1 MEFFQKFLN
10 RVGRTY
16 GQADK
21 ALFGGVLPG
30 GADNKFISSPQNP
43 LSPAAVVRSAPFQT
57 ARDFLLEKSGL
68 PKPEQFYI
76 KGMTGGSRDINKMT
90 PEELA
95 LVKGSYNEKY
105 NTRPLSDEEMF
116 NMAKMQQSSHANFVK
131 ETKKN
136 YTAASQ
142 ETKNSPFGQ
151 AMFNAINEPFDIN
164 KALESV
170 KLASEMKKDYVKKSG
185 PVVNLYGQGRDMK
198 MAYGNLSV
206 YPQPGGGVQIYDRW
220 KVDKANQ
227 VIPGMEKIGIKDQPD
242 SVLDLGEG
250 GPIPSLIYNA
260 AKSLGTYEPFD
271 IRVNV
276 SPQEWQNVQGKIN
289 NPTSSN
295 AKIDMN
301 TVKKDE
307 QGFLLNQINDLYYK
321 IKQKIAPSPQ
331 LFDEKAIPLTFP
343 KGSLN

>member
-1 MEFFQKFLN
+1 MDLFRKFLN
-10 RVGRTY
+10 RLGRTY

-30 GADNKFISSPQNP
+30 GADSRFISAPQI
-43 LSPAAVVRSAPFQT
+43 SPAAVVRSAPFQT

-95 LVKGSYNEKY
+95 LIKGPYDEKY
-105 NTRPLSDEEMF
+105 NTKPLSDEEMF
-116 NMAKMQQSSHANFVK
+116 NMAKMQQSSHASFV
-131 ETKKN
+131 EGAKKK
-136 YTAASQ
+136 YAAASQ
-142 ETKNSPFGQ
+142 ETKNSPYGQ
-151 AMFNAINEPFDIN
+151 AILNAINTPFDIN
-164 KALESV
+164 EALENV
-170 KLASEMKKDYVKKSG
+170 KIADKIEKTYARNSG

-220 KVDKANQ
+220 KVDKA
-227 VIPGMEKIGIKDQPD
+227 KRIGDKSDM
-242 SVLDLGEG
+242 VLDLGEG

-289 NPTSSN
+289 NPTSNN
-295 AKIDMN
+295 AKINMN
-301 TVKKDE
+301 TVNRDE
-307 QGFLLNQINDLYYK
+307 QGFLLNQINNLYSK
-321 IKQKIAPSPQ
+321 IKQKITPPSQ
-331 LFDEKAIPLTFP
+331 LYDPELKFNEKPTPLTFTTLL
-343 KGSLN
+343 KDSLD

>member
-1 MEFFQKFLN
+1 MELFQKFLN

-30 GADNKFISSPQNP
+30 GADSRFISAPQNP
-43 LSPAAVVRSAPFQT
+43 LRPAAVVRSAPFQ
-57 ARDFLLEKSGL
+57 AVRDVLLEKSGL

-76 KGMTGGSRDINKMT
+76 KGMTGGSRDITTMT

-95 LVKGSYNEKY
+95 LVKGPYDKKY
-105 NTRPLSDEEMF
+105 NTKPLSDEEVF
-116 NMAKMQQSSHANFVK
+116 NMAKMQQGLHANFA
-131 ETKKN
+131 ETAKKN
-136 YTAASQ
+136 YAAASQ
-142 ETKNSPFGQ
+142 ETKNSPLGQ
-151 AMFNAINEPFDIN
+151 AMLNAFNTPFDIN

-170 KLASEMKKDYVKKSG
+170 KLASKMEKDYVKNSG
-185 PVVNLYGQGRDMK
+185 PVVSLYGQGRDMK

-227 VIPGMEKIGIKDQPD
+227 VVPGMEKTGIKDQAD
-242 SVLDLGEG
+242 RVLDLGEG

-260 AKSLGTYEPFD
+260 AKALGTYEPFD

-295 AKIDMN
+295 AKMDMN
-301 TVKKDE
+301 TVNKDE

-321 IKQKIAPSPQ
+321 VKQKIAPSPQ
-331 LFDEKAIPLTFP
+331 LFDEKAIPLTLP

>member
-1 MEFFQKFLN
+1 MELFQKFLN

-30 GADNKFISSPQNP
+30 GADSRFISAPQNP
-43 LSPAAVVRSAPFQT
+43 LRPAAVVRSAPFQ
-57 ARDFLLEKSGL
+57 AVRDVLLEKSGL

-76 KGMTGGSRDINKMT
+76 KGMTGGSRDITTMT

-95 LVKGSYNEKY
+95 LVKGSYDKKY
-105 NTRPLSDEEMF
+105 NTKPLSDEEMF
-116 NMAKMQQSSHANFVK
+116 NMAKMQQGPYVSFV
-131 ETKKN
+131 EGAKKK
-136 YTAASQ
+136 YAAASQ

-151 AMFNAINEPFDIN
+151 AMLNAINTPFDIN

-170 KLASEMKKDYVKKSG
+170 KLASKMEKDYVKNSG
-185 PVVNLYGQGRDMK
+185 PVVSLYGQGRDMK

-227 VIPGMEKIGIKDQPD
+227 VIPGINKKGIRDQPD

-295 AKIDMN
+295 AKMDMN
-301 TVKKDE
+301 TVNKDE
-307 QGFLLNQINDLYYK
+307 QGFLLNQINNLYYK
-321 IKQKIAPSPQ
+321 VKQKIAPSPQ
-331 LFDEKAIPLTFP
+331 LFD
-343 KGSLN
+343 

>member
-1 MEFFQKFLN
+1 MELFQKFLN
-10 RVGRTY
+10 QVGRTY

-30 GADNKFISSPQNP
+30 GADSRFISASQNP
-43 LSPAAVVRSAPFQT
+43 LRPAAVVRSAPFQ
-57 ARDFLLEKSGL
+57 AVRDVLLEKSGL

-76 KGMTGGSRDINKMT
+76 KGMTGGSRDITTMT

-95 LVKGSYNEKY
+95 LVKGSYDKKY
-105 NTRPLSDEEMF
+105 NTKPLSDEEMF
-116 NMAKMQQSSHANFVK
+116 NMAKMQQSSHASFV
-131 ETKKN
+131 EGAKKD
-136 YTAASQ
+136 YAAASQ

-151 AMFNAINEPFDIN
+151 LLFNTINTPFDIN

-170 KLASEMKKDYVKKSG
+170 KLAGKMEKDYVKNSG

-227 VIPGMEKIGIKDQPD
+227 VIPGINKKGIRDQPD

-295 AKIDMN
+295 AKMDMN
-301 TVKKDE
+301 TVNKDE
-307 QGFLLNQINDLYYK
+307 QGFLLNQINNLYYK
-321 IKQKIAPSPQ
+321 VKQKIAPSPQ
-331 LFDEKAIPLTFP
+331 LFD
-343 KGSLN
+343 

>member
-1 MEFFQKFLN
+1 MELFQKFLN
-10 RVGRTY
+10 KVGRTY

-21 ALFGGVLPG
+21 NLFGGLLPG
-30 GADNKFISSPQNP
+30 GADSRFISAPQNP
-43 LSPAAVVRSAPFQT
+43 LRPAAVVRSAPFQ
-57 ARDFLLEKSGL
+57 AVRDVLLEKSGL

-76 KGMTGGSRDINKMT
+76 KGMTGGSRDINEMT
-90 PEELA
+90 SEELA
-95 LVKGSYNEKY
+95 LVKGSYDQKY
-105 NTRPLSDEEMF
+105 NTKPLNDKEMF
-116 NMAKMQQSSHANFVK
+116 NMAKMQQGSHADFVQVA
-131 ETKKN
+131 KKD

-151 AMFNAINEPFDIN
+151 AMLNAINTPFDIN

-170 KLASEMKKDYVKKSG
+170 KLASKMEKDYVKNSG

-227 VIPGMEKIGIKDQPD
+227 VIPGINKKGIRDQPD

-276 SPQEWQNVQGKIN
+276 SPQEWQNIQGKIN
-289 NPTSSN
+289 KPTSSN
-295 AKIDMN
+295 AKMDMN
-301 TVKKDE
+301 TVNKDE
-307 QGFLLNQINDLYYK
+307 QGFLLNQINNLYYK

-331 LFDEKAIPLTFP
+331 LFDAKAILSTLP

>member
-1 MEFFQKFLN
+1 MDLFRKFLN
-10 RVGRTY
+10 RLGRTY

-30 GADNKFISSPQNP
+30 GADSRFISAPQNP

-95 LVKGSYNEKY
+95 LVKGSYDKKY
-105 NTRPLSDEEMF
+105 NTKPLSDEEMF
-116 NMAKMQQSSHANFVK
+116 NMAKMQQSSHASFV
-131 ETKKN
+131 EGAKKD
-136 YTAASQ
+136 YAAASQ

-151 AMFNAINEPFDIN
+151 VMFNVINDPFDIN

-170 KLASEMKKDYVKKSG
+170 KIADKMEKEYVKNSG

-220 KVDKANQ
+220 KVDKAKS
-227 VIPGMEKIGIKDQPD
+227 MRDKSDM
-242 SVLDLGEG
+242 VLDLGEG

-289 NPTSSN
+289 NPTSNN
-295 AKIDMN
+295 AKINMD
-301 TVKKDE
+301 TVNRDE
-307 QGFLLNQINDLYYK
+307 QGFLLNQINNLYSK
-321 IKQKIAPSPQ
+321 IRQKITPPPQ
-331 LFDEKAIPLTFP
+331 LFDEKPTPLTFTTLL
-343 KGSLN
+343 KDSLD

>member
-1 MEFFQKFLN
+1 
-10 RVGRTY
+10 
-16 GQADK
+16 
-21 ALFGGVLPG
+21 LFGGVLPG

-43 LSPAAVVRSAPFQT
+43 LSPAAVVRSAPFQA

-68 PKPEQFYI
+68 PKPEQFFI

-95 LVKGSYNEKY
+95 LVKGSYDKKY
-105 NTRPLSDEEMF
+105 NTKPLSDEEMF
-116 NMAKMQQSSHANFVK
+116 NMAKMKQSAYANFV
-131 ETKKN
+131 EEAKKK

-151 AMFNAINEPFDIN
+151 VMFNAINEPFDIN

-170 KLASEMKKDYVKKSG
+170 KLAMEMKKDYVKNSG

-206 YPQPGGGVQIYDRW
+206 YPQPDGGVQIYDRW

-227 VIPGMEKIGIKDQPD
+227 VIPGMEKTGIKDQPD

>member
-1 MEFFQKFLN
+1 MELFQKFLN

-30 GADNKFISSPQNP
+30 GADSRFISAPQNP
-43 LSPAAVVRSAPFQT
+43 LRPAAVVRSAPFQ
-57 ARDFLLEKSGL
+57 AVRDVLLEKSGL

-95 LVKGSYNEKY
+95 LIKGSYDEKY
-105 NTRPLSDEEMF
+105 NTKPLSDEEMF
-116 NMAKMQQSSHANFVK
+116 NMAKMQQSSHASFV
-131 ETKKN
+131 EGAKKK
-136 YTAASQ
+136 YAAASQ

-151 AMFNAINEPFDIN
+151 GLLNAINTPFDIN
-164 KALESV
+164 EALETV
-170 KLASEMKKDYVKKSG
+170 KIGGKMEKEYVKNSG

-220 KVDKANQ
+220 KVDKAKR
-227 VIPGMEKIGIKDQPD
+227 VRDKSDM
-242 SVLDLGEG
+242 VLDLGEG

-295 AKIDMN
+295 AKMDMN
-301 TVKKDE
+301 TVNRDE
-307 QGFLLNQINDLYYK
+307 QGFLLNQINNLYSK

-331 LFDEKAIPLTFP
+331 LFDEKAIPLALP

>member
-1 MEFFQKFLN
+1 MELFQKFLN

-30 GADNKFISSPQNP
+30 GADSRFISAPQNP
-43 LSPAAVVRSAPFQT
+43 LRPAAVVRSAPFQ
-57 ARDFLLEKSGL
+57 AVRDVLLEKSGL

-76 KGMTGGSRDINKMT
+76 KGMTGGSRDITTMT

-95 LVKGSYNEKY
+95 LVKGPYDKKY
-105 NTRPLSDEEMF
+105 NTKPLSDEEMF
-116 NMAKMQQSSHANFVK
+116 NMAKMHQGPYVSFV
-131 ETKKN
+131 EGAKKK
-136 YTAASQ
+136 YAAASQ

-151 AMFNAINEPFDIN
+151 AMLNAINTPFDIN

-170 KLASEMKKDYVKKSG
+170 KLASKMEKDYVKNSG
-185 PVVNLYGQGRDMK
+185 PVVSLYGQGRDMK

-227 VIPGMEKIGIKDQPD
+227 VVPGMEKTGIKDQAD
-242 SVLDLGEG
+242 RVLDLGEG

-260 AKSLGTYEPFD
+260 AKALGTYEPFD

-289 NPTSSN
+289 KPTSSN
-295 AKIDMN
+295 AKMDMN
-301 TVKKDE
+301 TVNKDE

-321 IKQKIAPSPQ
+321 VKQKIAPSPQ
-331 LFDEKAIPLTFP
+331 LFDEKAIPLTLP

>member
-1 MEFFQKFLN
+1 MELFQKFLN

-30 GADNKFISSPQNP
+30 GADSRFISAPQNP
-43 LSPAAVVRSAPFQT
+43 LRPAAVVRSAPFQ
-57 ARDFLLEKSGL
+57 AVRDVLLEKSGL

-76 KGMTGGSRDINKMT
+76 KGMTGGSRDITTMT

-95 LVKGSYNEKY
+95 LVKGSYDKKY
-105 NTRPLSDEEMF
+105 NTKPLSDEEMF
-116 NMAKMQQSSHANFVK
+116 NMAKMHQGPHANFV
-131 ETKKN
+131 EVAKKK
-136 YTAASQ
+136 YAAASQ

-151 AMFNAINEPFDIN
+151 AMLNAINTPFDIN

-170 KLASEMKKDYVKKSG
+170 KLASKMEKDYVKNSG
-185 PVVNLYGQGRDMK
+185 PVVSLYGQGRDMK

-206 YPQPGGGVQIYDRW
+206 YPQPSGGVQIYDRW

-227 VIPGMEKIGIKDQPD
+227 VVPGMEKTGIKDQAD
-242 SVLDLGEG
+242 RVLDLGEG

-260 AKSLGTYEPFD
+260 AKALGTYEPFD

-289 NPTSSN
+289 KPTSSN
-295 AKIDMN
+295 AKMDMN
-301 TVKKDE
+301 TVNKDE

-321 IKQKIAPSPQ
+321 VKQKIAPSPQ
-331 LFDEKAIPLTFP
+331 LFDEKAIPLTLP